1 MAIQVSGTE
10 VISNSRVLS
19 NVTGLKTVGGTS
31 ILGSGN
37 IAVGASTDLNGV
49 GSYIMAQDSSM
60 DNYLGNLGSQMYKA
74 GRTVAGSSL
83 VAMAAAG
90 SSRGGGST
98 NTATSV
104 SGTTGVIIPTGP
116 GYLVSN
122 SALLKDNNT
131 FSGSWRMMSPGSNF
145 MSGQSSTDWGLPYV
159 SLWVRYS

>member
-60 DNYLGNLGSQMYKA
+60 DNYLGGSGTTMYKA

-83 VAMAAAG
+83 VAMAASG
-90 SSRGGGST
+90 SPGGGGSQ

-104 SGTTGVIIPTGP
+104 SGTAGSALTNGTQYVING
-116 GYLVSN
+116 GG
-122 SALLKDNNT
+122 LLKDNNT
-131 FSGSWRMMSPGSNF
+131 FSGSWRMMSPGSAF
-145 MSGQSSTDWGLPYV
+145 MAGQSSAGWGMPYV